1 MHTVAL
7 SADYQ
12 ATEKLK
18 IDASFV
24 YNYAG
29 YSWDWD
35 FQERMT
41 MTSLSGAPLGA
52 YNTWEQ
58 NNEIDSYSDL
68 TYDQYQITVGG
79 EYTFTD
85 ALYATASFTYDVFN
99 SDEEYVY
106 GDEDGKAYYSYVG
119 VGYRF

>member
-1 MHTVAL
+1 
-7 SADYQ
+7 
-12 ATEKLK
+12 
-18 IDASFV
+18 
-24 YNYAG
+24 
-29 YSWDWD
+29 
-35 FQERMT
+35 MT
-41 MTSLSGAPLGA
+41 LTSLSGAPLGA
-52 YNTWEQ
+52 YDTWEQ

-79 EYTFTD
+79 EYMFTD
-85 ALYATASFTYDVFN
+85 ALYTTATFTYDVYN

>member
-1 MHTVAL
+1 
-7 SADYQ
+7 
-12 ATEKLK
+12 
-18 IDASFV
+18 
-24 YNYAG
+24 
-29 YSWDWD
+29 
-35 FQERMT
+35 

-52 YNTWEQ
+52 YDTWEQ

-79 EYTFTD
+79 EYMFTD
-85 ALYATASFTYDVFN
+85 ALYTTATFTCDVYN